1 MRQVS
6 WLVGGALAALVVA
19 APARAADVTTCGQV
33 VIGTGDLRA
42 NLDCSAHPGRF
53 SIQLIG
59 RLRLNG
65 FSLRGNPAW
74 PVVYCNT
81 GPCSITGLGTIWGGR
96 EGIASDVGVKV
107 KDVWI
112 DGNTGDGVSAQRA
125 VRVTGQTFILRSGGA
140 GIRSRAHVAVI
151 GAAGLGPR
159 AYVGGNGEDG
169 IRALG
174 NVRLQ
179 RAEADSNGGSGIAAD
194 GSVTATDSHAND
206 NGRDGARGRR
216 VKLTH
221 TTAIRNGSDAA
232 CTSGTGCADVASA
245 QQPQVRGVSL
255 CDTSRRLDGSGDW
268 DVCSAD

>member
-1 MRQVS
+1 MRQLS
-6 WLVGGALAALVVA
+6 WVVAGALATLVA
-19 APARAADVTTCGQV
+19 ATPAAAIDVTTCGQV

-42 NLDCSAHPGRF
+42 DLDCSAHPGLF

-65 FSLRGNPAW
+65 FSLRGNPTR

-81 GPCSITGLGTIWGGR
+81 GPCSVTGLGTIWGGR
-96 EGIASDVGVKV
+96 EGVASDVGVKL

-112 DGNTGDGVSAQRA
+112 DASTGDGVTAQRA
-125 VRVTGQTFILRSGGA
+125 VRVTGQTFILRNGGS

-151 GAAGLGPR
+151 GPAGVSPR

-169 IRALG
+169 IRSLG

-179 RAEADSNGGSGIAAD
+179 RAEVDSNGASGIAAD
-194 GSVTATDSHAND
+194 GSVMATDSHAND
-206 NGRDGARGRR
+206 NGLDGARGQR

-232 CTSGTGCADVASA
+232 CTSGTDCADVASA

-255 CDTSRRLDGSGDW
+255 CDASRRLDGSGDW
-268 DVCSAD
+268 NVCSAD